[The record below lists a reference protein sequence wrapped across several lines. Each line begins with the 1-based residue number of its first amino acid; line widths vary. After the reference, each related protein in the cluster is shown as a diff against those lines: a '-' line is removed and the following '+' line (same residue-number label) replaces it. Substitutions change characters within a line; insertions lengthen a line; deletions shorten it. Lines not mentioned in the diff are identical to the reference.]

1 MTVARRTLLA
11 ASVAAAALRAQKS
24 RAADAPVIR
33 IGVLNDMS
41 GNYRDV
47 GGPVSFACGQQA
59 VEEFQAHGFTVDL
72 RSGDHQNKP
81 DIGANIARQWFDRD
95 GVDLIVDVPTSS
107 VALAVAG
114 IAAEKNKAYVNTG
127 AGTPDLTGKQC
138 NANTIHWSYDT
149 YMLARSTGGATV
161 KAGGK
166 NWFFITANYVF
177 GQQLQRDTSKFVTDA
192 GGKVLGQALYPFP
205 ETTDFSSF
213 LVEAQ
218 GSGANVIGLC
228 NAGADTVN
236 SVKQAHE
243 FGLTAGG
250 AKLAAMLG
258 SIQVVDSLG
267 LEAAQGLLL
276 TESFYWDLNDRTRA
290 FTRRLNAKTGGKP
303 ANLEQAGVYAGIL
316 HYLKAVSALGPEAA
330 KADGAATIAQMKKT
344 PTDDDAFGKNKI
356 REDGRLLCPAY
367 LFEVKKPSESRGRW
381 DYYKLTATTSGEDAA
396 MPLADEHCKLVKS

>member
-1 MTVARRTLLA
+1 MSVARRTLLA
-11 ASVAAAALRAQKS
+11 ATAAVALPWSRA

-47 GGPVSFACGQQA
+47 GGPVSVACARQA
-59 VEEFQAHGFTVDL
+59 ADEFTGHGFNVEI

-95 GVDLIVDVPTSS
+95 GVDMIVDVPTSS

-114 IAAEKNKAYVNTG
+114 IAAEKNKAYVNSG

-166 NWFFITANYVF
+166 DWFFITANYVF
-177 GQQLQRDTSKFVTDA
+177 GQQLQRDTARFVTEA
-192 GGKVLGQALYPFP
+192 GGKVLGTALYPFP
-205 ETTDFSSF
+205 DTTDFSSF
-213 LVEAQ
+213 LLQAQ
-218 GSGANVIGLC
+218 GSGATVIGLC

-250 AKLAAMLG
+250 ARLAAMLA
-258 SIQVVDSLG
+258 SIQVIDSLG
-267 LEAAQGLLL
+267 LEASQGLLL

-290 FTRRLNAKTGGKP
+290 FTKRLSAKTDGKP
-303 ANLEQAGVYAGIL
+303 AAMEQAGVYGGTL
-316 HYLKAVSALGPEAA
+316 HYLKAVAAMGPEAA
-330 KADGAATIAQMKKT
+330 RADGAATIAQMKKT
-344 PTDDDAFGKNKI
+344 PTDDDAFGVNKI

-367 LFEVKKPSESRGRW
+367 LFEVKKPSESKGRW
-381 DYYKLTATTSGEDAA
+381 DYYKLSATTSGEDAA
-396 MPLADEHCKLVKS
+396 MPLAEEHCKLVKS